1 MASWKSSSKFL
12 RLFPAVKSLK
22 WNPLSIEL
30 RQNINTTAALAKNIR
45 AGQPK
50 ISVRQNKP
58 LTYEESQ
65 YPYLIGVTKSW
76 NSWNTSTLYNEGR
89 ASETAVED
97 IFIRKFMTGT
107 WPQMLVSEVII
118 KRRHNMIVI
127 AALVLQ
133 RTLPRQMY
141 FLKGYTEEML
151 SYILKCPIRLEI
163 QTIKDKKDV
172 IFKYI

>member
-1 MASWKSSSKFL
+1 MLSFFFKQIIL
-12 RLFPAVKSLK
+12 LQVKSLK

-76 NSWNTSTLYNEGR
+76 NSWNT
-89 ASETAVED
+89 
-97 IFIRKFMTGT
+97 
-107 WPQMLVSEVII
+107 
-118 KRRHNMIVI
+118 
-127 AALVLQ
+127 
-133 RTLPRQMY
+133 
-141 FLKGYTEEML
+141 
-151 SYILKCPIRLEI
+151 C
-163 QTIKDKKDV
+163 
-172 IFKYI
+172 KYL